1 MKIICVG
8 RNYKEHAKEL
18 KNAVP
23 TEPVIFLK
31 PDSAILNNNQPFFIP
46 DFSKNLH
53 YEVEI
58 VYKICKV
65 GKTIATQ
72 FAHRYYDS
80 IAIGID
86 FTARDIQENCRKKG
100 LPWEISKAFDSSAAI
115 SKFIAKSEFENINN
129 ITFSLLKNE
138 KQVQLGNTSDMIFSI
153 DNVIAYVSN
162 YFTLKTGDLIYTGT
176 PVGVG
181 PVCKGDN
188 LKAFIGE
195 KKMMDFY
202 IQ

>member
-31 PDSAILNNNQPFFIP
+31 PDSAILRNNQPFFIP

-162 YFTLKTGDLIYTGT
+162 YFTLKT
-176 PVGVG
+176 
-181 PVCKGDN
+181 
-188 LKAFIGE
+188 
-195 KKMMDFY
+195 
-202 IQ
+202 